1 MGWVG
6 PAEDLSLPACLRLR
20 DLYLW
25 ILGLGNE
32 GRKTNL
38 SNTQDSLHPLP
49 LIYPANAHHTLADGS
64 GESAAIQG
72 LALGR
77 AGLIEVITLSL
88 NSTIWCVLPRSAC
101 GAGGFGL
108 WVVSMGVGLGSHTQR
123 GGLRVS
129 SVCTAAME
137 P

>member
-6 PAEDLSLPACLRLR
+6 PAEDLSLPTCLRLR

-38 SNTQDSLHPLP
+38 SNTQDSLYPLP
-49 LIYPANAHHTLADGS
+49 LIYPANAHHPLAD
-64 GESAAIQG
+64 G

-77 AGLIEVITLSL
+77 AGL
-88 NSTIWCVLPRSAC
+88 RSSPSA
-101 GAGGFGL
+101 
-108 WVVSMGVGLGSHTQR
+108 
-123 GGLRVS
+123 
-129 SVCTAAME
+129 
-137 P
+137 